1 MNSVIEEQAIIQSDD
16 FQERIKKVVADSCQ
30 QAMIECVKKFEAK
43 QNKVTIKSDKVSFW
57 KKIQYICAYL
67 AVILSLVGA
76 FMNWN
81 KEIVAAEISEIQTHK
96 NEKVK
101 LQQEF
106 NKAILDVRVVILNQ
120 NILCK
125 LQDRTSEELRVERI
139 NSLKKVAVLNSTIRN
154 TYGAPTSMIVSNFVS
169 RVYDIRDVCA
179 LDAEENDYEL
189 QKLFQQVN
197 NAISGSI
204 VEDNKKINRL
214 IKKRHQL
221 ELPIKM

>member
-16 FQERIKKVVADSCQ
+16 FQERIKKIVADSCQ

-81 KEIVAAEISEIQTHK
+81 KEIVAAEISEIQAHK

-106 NKAILDVRVVILNQ
+106 NKAILDARVVILNQ
-120 NILCK
+120 NTLCK
-125 LQDRTSEELRVERI
+125 IQDRTSEELEVERL
-139 NSLKKVAVLNSTIRN
+139 NSLKKVIVLNSTIRN
-154 TYGAPTSMIVSNFVS
+154 MYGVQASMIVSSLVS
-169 RVYDIRDVCA
+169 NIYDISDVCA
-179 LDAEENDYEL
+179 LDAKENDYQL
-189 QKLFQQVN
+189 QTLFQQVN
-197 NAISGSI
+197 RTISASI
-204 VEDNKKINRL
+204 VKDDKEINKL

-221 ELPIKM
+221 DLSTKM